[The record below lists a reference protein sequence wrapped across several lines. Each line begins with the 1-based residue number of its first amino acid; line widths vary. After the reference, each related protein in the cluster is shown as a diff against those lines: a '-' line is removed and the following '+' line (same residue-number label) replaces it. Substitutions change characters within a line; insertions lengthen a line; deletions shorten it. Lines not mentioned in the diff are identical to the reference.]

1 MQVNAQFARTGMS
14 DDNLHLLDAAIA
26 RNGGVVVSFLR
37 GDRFTHHK
45 SRFLAEDPDGCWVE
59 ACPSARGMI
68 EEMMATGRQA
78 GVSFKADGNRG
89 IFAPAVLRRERNFHV
104 TAFATVDA
112 ILLQRPEEIRIIQ
125 RRHDYRVTITEDS
138 ELAVRIWRM
147 GRHADLRE
155 APGAKNELVTLMRNL
170 SIGGMGVTF
179 RAAGDVPPRVTGD
192 DRLRVELTVASG
204 EKVLLEA
211 RMRHPQKPPE
221 GAMEVRAG
229 LQFKMLD
236 DDVNGRQARAML
248 VKIVGE
254 IRRREVRR
262 YRLGLS

>member
-1 MQVNAQFARTGMS
+1 MQVNALFARTGMS

-45 SRFLAEDPDGCWVE
+45 SRFLADDPDGCWVE
-59 ACPSARGMI
+59 ASSSARGMI
-68 EEMMATGRQA
+68 DEMMATGRQA
-78 GVSFKADGNRG
+78 GVSFKAGGNRG
-89 IFAPAVLRRERNFHV
+89 IFAAAVLRRERQFHV

-125 RRHDYRVTITEDS
+125 RRHDYRVAITEDS
-138 ELAVRIWRM
+138 ELAIRIWRL

-155 APGAKNELVTLMRNL
+155 PPSSKNELVTLLRNL
-170 SIGGMGVTF
+170 SVGGLGVTF
-179 RAAGDVPPRVTGD
+179 RANGDVPPRVSCD
-192 DRLRVELTVASG
+192 DRLRVELTVPSG
-204 EKVLLEA
+204 KQLLLEA

-229 LQFKMLD
+229 LQFKVLD
-236 DDVNGRQARAML
+236 DDLDARGARAML
-248 VKIVGE
+248 VKVVGE